1 MTDLAAYPDD
11 LDECHRL
18 LARIQA
24 QCALL
29 EQKQQAWCKQ
39 EQLYA
44 DLQKAHQ
51 QTTTDLL
58 KLREDYDDVLHQLE
72 LLRRWAFGARR
83 ERVVDDPRQKHL
95 FDLDSILPPGI
106 AAPNPDELS
115 ASEPE
120 AEQDAAEK
128 RAAARQKKRADRK
141 LCLDAL
147 PQVHHEHDIA
157 EEEKICSVCGSEKR
171 LIGEDIS
178 RMLEFVPAQLHVHNH
193 HRRKYGCTCGKCGIA
208 MPPLPEKPIEKCIA
222 GPGLISSLIVS
233 KTGDHLPIYRSE
245 DILVRQGLHIS
256 RSTQCDWLHAAA
268 MLLMA
273 FTAFMS
279 QKIRSQRII
288 WTDDTPVM
296 FFDRHGRVLQSKKKK
311 QKTGE
316 TSPED
321 SSMRRG
327 RFWPYIGG
335 DEAPYVVFDFTIS
348 RRRDGPMEM
357 LNGWSG
363 FLQADAYSGY
373 DPVIHNGAG
382 RIIEVSCWA
391 HARRHFEQA
400 MSSEADHCEQV
411 ISWIRRLHDIE
422 DVAST
427 MTHDECRTLRQA
439 QAVPVLQ
446 RLAAWMEIDADGRP
460 LKASPP
466 HGLLPKSPLMKAIRY
481 ASNNWKALNVY
492 TTDGR
497 LTIDNN
503 MSERT
508 VRAIAIGRKNWLFIG
523 SEAAGYRMAVLY
535 SIIASARRH
544 HLEPFAYVRDL
555 LLQMRSL
562 CCSHNVDVP
571 DFRDVSGMTAAE
583 FRALGTTL
591 ASQLPTESLTALLPD
606 NWAKNNPQHVLVH
619 RVEESRRAANRRRDR
634 RESRRRLAITPAGTA
649 TTASPPDPSNTGPP
663 KSDGAKPDATSR
675 GP

>member
-1 MTDLAAYPDD
+1 
-11 LDECHRL
+11 
-18 LARIQA
+18 
-24 QCALL
+24 
-29 EQKQQAWCKQ
+29 
-39 EQLYA
+39 
-44 DLQKAHQ
+44 
-51 QTTTDLL
+51 
-58 KLREDYDDVLHQLE
+58 
-72 LLRRWAFGARR
+72 
-83 ERVVDDPRQKHL
+83 L

-427 MTHDECRTLRQA
+427 MTHDERRTLRQA

-535 SIIASARRH
+535 SIIASAKRH